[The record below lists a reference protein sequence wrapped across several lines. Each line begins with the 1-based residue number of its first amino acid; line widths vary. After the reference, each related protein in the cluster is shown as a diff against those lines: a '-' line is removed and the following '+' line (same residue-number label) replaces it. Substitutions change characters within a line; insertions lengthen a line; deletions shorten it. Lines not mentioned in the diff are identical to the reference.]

1 MLNSWPVLSYGLEH
15 FDQRISDKSQLRSL
29 VQTKLLRGG
38 QAVPNYGFYLVKLC

>member
-29 VQTKLLRGG
+29 VQTKLLRGW
-38 QAVPNYGFYLVKLC
+38 QAVPNYGF